1 MGFTLGISTCEAPWE
16 VGKIVNET
24 QNLFLWLLEKKAKKK
39 KKKFKQKDPITN
51 PIQIKK
57 NHTSNL
63 FYLNQQNNFLL
74 QNYHHLL

>member
-1 MGFTLGISTCEAPWE
+1 MGFPLGISPREAPWE

-39 KKKFKQKDPITN
+39 KKIKQKDLITN
-51 PIQIKK
+51 PIHIKK

-63 FYLNQQNNFLL
+63 FYLNQQNNFLSEDR
-74 QNYHHLL
+74 